1 MWSVRL
7 RSPAKSAVLRID
19 SASSFQ
25 VFREQALNALG
36 LAVSDGYTFKGGF
49 PPKELHV
56 EDDAS
61 MTSVVQNNDTVLI
74 EPAPAAPRPG
84 PATRSTTPNTP
95 KTTSKSTPKT
105 PPAPPRRTTT
115 AAAKK
120 AKRVPKPKFTGQGH
134 VLGST
139 GQDVAESDAPAAPSP
154 LLKRRKMIQLG
165 SKEDVGD
172 KLVHAVSSHGGSST
186 TDKFL
191 RSATKS
197 AVNHQYEMTLA
208 NARLH
213 AALVGNYSMQTLAP
227 NARGVAQMRV
237 RFLERAR
244 TWRDEQLDLLQPA
257 ELTSIVKYVL
267 LSGGETGREMLKPF
281 NMAQCSPRVFW
292 SLARLSDG
300 DVAAAL
306 ETLLPSEDWS
316 FLGLRTRTL
325 SAKALEAQTHSQYY
339 RTEVPDEE
347 PPLPT
352 ADDTDAT
359 VVSEIETPR
368 VDRASM
374 RSVAAKAALARLRAA
389 APVAPMR
396 VAKNDDSAAEDAGD
410 DGDVTTVVCD
420 ACQKARIVAADKSQL
435 VGLDDSGDWTCARLA
450 AIGRGDG
457 CAMVDDEVLSIV
469 VDATIGTCLLQI
481 GVRTRAELASAAAET
496 LFSSWRTACRGHLMD
511 LDRLEHFIEQA
522 RDEELD
528 AVVGEIVADSNVY
541 DALVAAK
548 LATPHDLMLTPADVI
563 QRDVHSMLREGASM
577 LSLDTIQKWKVACAS
592 ALEQHPWLDDWR
604 SI

>member
-7 RSPAKSAVLRID
+7 RSPAKSSVLRID
-19 SASSFQ
+19 SASSLQ
-25 VFREQALNALG
+25 AFREQALTALG

-56 EDDAS
+56 EGDAP
-61 MTSVVQNNDTVLI
+61 MTNVVQNNDTVLI
-74 EPAPAAPRPG
+74 EPALAAARPG
-84 PATRSTTPNTP
+84 PATRSMTP
-95 KTTSKSTPKT
+95 KMAPKT
-105 PPAPPRRTTT
+105 APKAPPAPPRRTTT
-115 AAAKK
+115 IAAKK
-120 AKRVPKPKFTGQGH
+120 AKRVPKPKFTGHGH

-139 GQDVAESDAPAAPSP
+139 VQDDDAESDAPIEPSP
-154 LLKRRKMIQLG
+154 LPKRRKMIQLG
-165 SKEDVGD
+165 SKEDVGE
-172 KLVHAVSSHGGSST
+172 KLVHAVSSHRGAST

-213 AALVGNYSMQTLAP
+213 AALAGAYSMQTLTP
-227 NARGVAQMRV
+227 NALGVAQMRV

-244 TWRDEQLDLLQPA
+244 TWRDEQLDLLQPT
-257 ELTSIVKYVL
+257 ELTSILKYVL

-306 ETLLPSEDWS
+306 EKLLPNEDWS
-316 FLGLRTRTL
+316 FLGTRTRTL
-325 SAKALEAQTHSQYY
+325 SAKALEAQTHSQHY
-339 RTEVPDEE
+339 RTEVRDEE

-352 ADDTDAT
+352 ADSDVP
-359 VVSEIETPR
+359 VVSEMETPR

-389 APVAPMR
+389 EPVAPMR
-396 VAKNDDSAAEDAGD
+396 APEISDGAAEDVGD
-410 DGDVTTVVCD
+410 DDVSTVVCD
-420 ACQKARIVAADKSQL
+420 ACQKARIVPADKSQI
-435 VGLDDSGDWTCARLA
+435 VGLDECGDWTCARLA

-469 VDATIGTCLLQI
+469 TDATIGACLIQI

-511 LDRLEHFIEQA
+511 LDRLECFIEQA

-528 AVVGEIVADSNVY
+528 AMVQNIVGDSDVY
-541 DALVAAK
+541 DALVARK
-548 LATPHDLMLTPADVI
+548 LATPHDVMLTPADVI
-563 QRDVHSMLREGASM
+563 LRDVRSALQAAAV
-577 LSLDTIQKWKVACAS
+577 SLDTIQQWKLACAS
-592 ALEQHPWLDDWR
+592 AVEQHPWLDDWR